1 MLGRGCRGR
10 GHRRP
15 VAREDVVVSAQPPDV
30 RREGV
35 GELGSIPE
43 RLTAAA
49 CFGDAQTV
57 GDHVVIPV
65 AEVVYGVGFGYG
77 DDRDSTADA
86 DGRSG
91 GGGGGGGRARAVA
104 VIHASPDGVRVH
116 PIRDETA
123 ITLAAIGAATATTI
137 IVARMVRKL
146 IRG

>member
-1 MLGRGCRGR
+1 M
-10 GHRRP
+10 
-15 VAREDVVVSAQPPDV
+15 SAGPPDV

-35 GELGSIPE
+35 GELGSIPD

-57 GDHVVIPV
+57 GDHVIIPV

-77 DDRDSTADA
+77 DNGDGAKGA
-86 DGRSG
+86 DGGAG

-104 VIHASPDGVRVH
+104 VIHASPDGVQVH
-116 PIRDETA
+116 PVRDETA
-123 ITLAAIGAATATTI
+123 ITLAAIGAATVATI
-137 IVARMVRKL
+137 IVARTLRKL